1 MQTPIEGDLNVAI
14 LLSRVFEIGVK
25 SVDAERV
32 PISEWNRSA
41 CSVPRSERLAAADF
55 HQ

>member
-14 LLSRVFEIGVK
+14 PLGRVFEIGVK

-32 PISEWNRSA
+32 PISEWNRLARSI
-41 CSVPRSERLAAADF
+41 PRFERLAAADF